1 MSSRIADYEELRC
14 IVCGQRFYS
23 WGELAPHER
32 QCKDDAEAKRRDEFA
47 ERQLRDLGYPVEG
60 DLP

>member
-1 MSSRIADYEELRC
+1 MSSRITDYDELRC

-32 QCKDDAEAKRRDEFA
+32 HCADDADEHADRQRRARIDDK
-47 ERQLRDLGYPVEG
+47 LTG